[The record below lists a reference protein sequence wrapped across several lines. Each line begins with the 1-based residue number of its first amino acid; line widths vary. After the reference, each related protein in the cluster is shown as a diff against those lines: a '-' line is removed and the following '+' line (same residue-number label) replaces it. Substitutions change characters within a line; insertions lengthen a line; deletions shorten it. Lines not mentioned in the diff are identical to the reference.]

1 MNVLLFTAITLVSVS
16 AHQHVLIDT
25 PNQQEPWAAKYGGQV
40 DLSFSGPL
48 SYSHL
53 PYARCLDDPSTAFDI
68 AILGMPFDTAT
79 TYRPGARFGPSAI
92 RLGSR
97 RQSAQ
102 GGYALNWMTNPYLSA
117 KIIDCGDVPVSPFD
131 NALAIDQIATAY
143 TTLLNRPSAGDDVQG
158 SLTGRLAKDGVDHP
172 RIVTLG
178 GDHTIVWPILRSLH
192 QVYGPISVIHFDA
205 HIDTWPT
212 LASNASEQ
220 SRVTHGTF
228 FTLAFE
234 EGLMSNTSIHAGIR
248 NKLQGP
254 ELIEHDEAVGFELI
268 MADDI
273 DDFGTDA
280 LIRKI
285 RTRVGNSP
293 VYLSFD
299 IDTIDPGQAPAT
311 GTPEPAGWT
320 SRETKRILRGLA
332 GLNFVGADIVEVA
345 PAYDNADITGI
356 LAAGLVDD
364 FLTLF
369 VQDEPPKR
377 RTTEFN
383 HGARDDL

>member
-1 MNVLLFTAITLVSVS
+1 MRFLTLAAIPLVY
-16 AHQHVLIDT
+16 AHQHVLT
-25 PNQQEPWAAKYGGQV
+25 EPESQQEPWAAKYGPQA

-53 PYARCLDDPSTAFDI
+53 PYARCLDDTSATFDI

-79 TYRPGARFGPSAI
+79 SYRPGARFGPFAI
-92 RLGSR
+92 RSGSR
-97 RQSAQ
+97 RQSAR

-117 KIIDCGDVPVSPFD
+117 KILDCGDVPISPYD
-131 NALAIDQIATAY
+131 NALAVDQMTTAY
-143 TTLLNRPSAGDDVQG
+143 TTLLNRPINGSADVQG
-158 SLTGRLAKDGVDHP
+158 ARTGKMAKDGVDHP

-212 LASNASEQ
+212 LEGGLSEQ

-234 EGLMSNTSIHAGIR
+234 EGLMSNSSIHAGIR

-254 ELIEHDEAVGFELI
+254 ELIEHDEAVGFDLI

-273 DDFGTDA
+273 DDFGTDG
-280 LIRKI
+280 LIKQI
-285 RTRVGNSP
+285 RERVGNSP

-345 PAYDNADITGI
+345 PAYDNGKNPLAIQAI
-356 LAAGLVDD
+356 LL
-364 FLTLF
+364 LT
-369 VQDEPPKR
+369 VTR
-377 RTTEFN
+377 S
-383 HGARDDL
+383 